1 MIARELRSRDLQIS
15 QQLKEIE
22 TYRQERKQNLCGFC
36 QKKMENV
43 SPGKGQTSES
53 KGNVEE
59 QQVKNRRSIEVQT
72 EEVTGFKGVM
82 RLNGGKGDSA
92 RRAAEDQEQV
102 TPDDDWYANGNSD
115 NENDKGQSPVSM
127 YERGVNPV
135 LERVNQV
142 SRKSGV
148 HFRCA
153 NDTLEVLNEV

>member
-22 TYRQERKQNLCGFC
+22 KYRQERKQNLCGFC
-36 QKKMENV
+36 QKKMDNM
-43 SPGKGQTSES
+43 SPGKGQASEPRV
-53 KGNVEE
+53 NVEE
-59 QQVKNRRSIEVQT
+59 HQKQKDRRSIEVQT

-92 RRAAEDQEQV
+92 RRAAVDQEQV

-115 NENDKGQSPVSM
+115 NENEKGQSPVSM

-142 SRKSGV
+142 SRKSGGSLLV
-148 HFRCA
+148 CK
-153 NDTLEVLNEV
+153 